1 MSKKIR
7 FSYKVRFS
15 YVEVLVMAVI
25 LGIISRT
32 IVPQFGEAST
42 EAKISQLVDGLEQM
56 RAQLDLYRVQHG
68 DCLPPADSFE
78 SFETAMTTKS
88 GQCGP
93 YVGKIPTNPF
103 NDLNTVRFDG
113 EPAGANKAGW
123 RFDTES
129 GLFQA
134 DNSTGYAA
142 L

>member
-25 LGIISRT
+25 LGVVSRT
-32 IVPQFGEAST
+32 IAPQFSEAST

-56 RAQLDLYRVQHG
+56 RAQLDLYRVQHN

-78 SFETAMTTKS
+78 SFKTAMTKKA
-88 GQCGP
+88 GQYGP
-93 YVGKIPTNPF
+93 YIKKIPTNPF

-134 DNSTGYAA
+134 DNDAGYAA